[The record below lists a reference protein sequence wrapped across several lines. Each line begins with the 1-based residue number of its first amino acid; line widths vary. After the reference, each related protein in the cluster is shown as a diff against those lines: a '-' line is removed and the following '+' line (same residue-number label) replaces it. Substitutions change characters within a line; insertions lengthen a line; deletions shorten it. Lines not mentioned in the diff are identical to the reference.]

1 MAHILVLVNYR
12 PGYVHTWSDKTY
24 YTQLR
29 VDPLQPTSVEEL
41 LQHLLGTNKDLVS
54 LKELLI
60 HRTEGNPFFAE
71 ESVRS
76 LVETGVLIGEK
87 RAYRPGLKIDEIRI
101 PSTVQNVLADRIDRL
116 PIDEKHLLQT
126 AAVIGIIVPLPLLR
140 AVAALAEDKL
150 PGHLAHLQAAEFL
163 HETKLFP
170 HLEYTFRHAL
180 TNEVAYGALL
190 RERRTTLHALIVNAI
205 ESLDAGNLQ
214 EKIEQLA
221 HHAFCGEL
229 WDKAVIYLKKTGAKA
244 VSLSSFRNAVLYFEK
259 ALEALRYLPRTNDN
273 LRNAVDLRIDIR
285 NALFILGDFRQ
296 GIQYLEEAKE
306 AAVALNDQGRLGTV
320 FNLMTAH
327 CNLAGNSEQAVNYG
341 EQALEHT
348 KASEHLDL
356 NIVANYFLGVAYHN
370 LGEYDQAVGVL
381 ERALSLIGDRK
392 YELFGTTGI
401 VSVICRAWLVR
412 GLAQLGKFSEAVPFG
427 DEAIR
432 TATESNHPYSI
443 VYADYAVGVLS
454 LIKGDF
460 EKAITVLERGLK
472 VCDTAEIPVQRPL
485 VASCLGAAYASVGQ
499 FDKAL
504 QLLESAVKDTASMRR
519 MAGQAM
525 RVAWLSGAYMLSDR
539 MDEAEAF
546 ARRGLELAAE
556 SKDRG
561 TRAWLLGILGDLKA
575 RRAPLSVQQAEAH
588 YEEALNLAQQL
599 GMRPLQAHCRLGLG
613 RVHAG
618 LNDVAQARS
627 ELLEAVKLYRAMSM
641 PFWLSRAETALGKLS

>member
-1 MAHILVLVNYR
+1 M
-12 PGYVHTWSDKTY
+12 
-24 YTQLR
+24 
-29 VDPLQPTSVEEL
+29 
-41 LQHLLGTNKDLVS
+41 
-54 LKELLI
+54 LLI
-60 HRTEGNPFFAE
+60 CV
-71 ESVRS
+71 S
-76 LVETGVLIGEK
+76 I
-87 RAYRPGLKIDEIRI
+87 
-101 PSTVQNVLADRIDRL
+101 
-116 PIDEKHLLQT
+116 
-126 AAVIGIIVPLPLLR
+126 
-140 AVAALAEDKL
+140 
-150 PGHLAHLQAAEFL
+150 
-163 HETKLFP
+163 
-170 HLEYTFRHAL
+170 
-180 TNEVAYGALL
+180 YG
-190 RERRTTLHALIVNAI
+190 THCI
-205 ESLDAGNLQ
+205 
-214 EKIEQLA
+214 
-221 HHAFCGEL
+221 
-229 WDKAVIYLKKTGAKA
+229 
-244 VSLSSFRNAVLYFEK
+244 
-259 ALEALRYLPRTNDN
+259 
-273 LRNAVDLRIDIR
+273 
-285 NALFILGDFRQ
+285 ILGDFRQ